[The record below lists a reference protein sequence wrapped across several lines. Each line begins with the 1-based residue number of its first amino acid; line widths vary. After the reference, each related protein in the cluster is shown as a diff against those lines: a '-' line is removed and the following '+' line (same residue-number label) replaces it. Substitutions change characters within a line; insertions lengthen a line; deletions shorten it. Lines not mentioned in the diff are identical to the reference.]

1 MRIQCLESLAAAEDA
16 AGDPARAI
24 QIRNEEDGLN
34 AEKLR
39 KSPSDLGGLEIEMRT
54 RQRRGSSYVALRQ
67 WQRAEVEFDAAL
79 KAAEGLKAK
88 YPKDMYFHRD
98 LAEVCED
105 YARFRAAQARA
116 GAGTAE
122 NLKQAREFAARAEK
136 LWGQWAQMAVSSAY
150 DQGNLRRVS
159 ALSRELER
167 TQ

>member
-1 MRIQCLESLAAAEDA
+1 LWFYEILI
-16 AGDPARAI
+16 DPELPICVATFPSP
-24 QIRNEEDGLN
+24 QWL
-34 AEKLR
+34 
-39 KSPSDLGGLEIEMRT
+39 KS
-54 RQRRGSSYVALRQ
+54 
-67 WQRAEVEFDAAL
+67 
-79 KAAEGLKAK
+79 K

-98 LAEVCED
+98 LAEICQA

-150 DQGNLRRVS
+150 DQSNLRRVS